1 MCKRGRKPMPDKH
14 LVGVTFDGDT
24 YATLAAVCDVIG
36 TPIATYVRNL
46 VSRALACEDNR
57 PNISIE
63 ASTPRTA
70 MEFVGIKE
78 PTPIFPT
85 TDTRPITEVLLEEK
99 ASAEAAAEETVEETV
114 EDTVEETKED
124 AEPETPT
131 VNDDLD
137 EQLAALFGE

>member
-63 ASTPRTA
+63 PATPRTA

-85 TDTRPITEVLLEEK
+85 SDTRPITEVLLEEK
-99 ASAEAAAEETVEETV
+99 AADPAPVEEK
-114 EDTVEETKED
+114 VEEQKEE
-124 AEPETPT
+124 APT

>member
-1 MCKRGRKPMPDKH
+1 MPDKH

-85 TDTRPITEVLLEEK
+85 SDTRPITEVLLEEK
-99 ASAEAAAEETVEETV
+99 ERDGGVVEEK
-114 EDTVEETKED
+114 VEEQKEEQKEE
-124 AEPETPT
+124 APT

>member
-63 ASTPRTA
+63 SATPRTA

-85 TDTRPITEVLLEEK
+85 SDTRPITEVLLEEK
-99 ASAEAAAEETVEETV
+99 ERDGGVVEEQ
-114 EDTVEETKED
+114 VEETKEEQKEE
-124 AEPETPT
+124 APT

>member
-36 TPIATYVRNL
+36 TPIATHVRNI
-46 VSRALACEDNR
+46 VIRALACEENR

-63 ASTPRTA
+63 SATPRTA

-99 ASAEAAAEETVEETV
+99 AAAEETVEET
-114 EDTVEETKED
+114 KED
-124 AEPETPT
+124 ATPETPT

>member
-1 MCKRGRKPMPDKH
+1 MPDKH

-63 ASTPRTA
+63 AATPRTA
-70 MEFVGIKE
+70 AEFVGIKE

-85 TDTRPITEVLLEEK
+85 TDTRPITEVLLEEQ
-99 ASAEAAAEETVEETV
+99 AAAEEVVEE
-114 EDTVEETKED
+114 KED

>member
-1 MCKRGRKPMPDKH
+1 MPDKH

-36 TPIATYVRNL
+36 TPIATYVRNI
-46 VSRALACEDNR
+46 VSRALACDDNR

-85 TDTRPITEVLLEEK
+85 SDTRPITEVLLEEK
-99 ASAEAAAEETVEETV
+99 AAAEASADETVEEK
-114 EDTVEETKED
+114 VEETKED

>member
-1 MCKRGRKPMPDKH
+1 MPDKH

-63 ASTPRTA
+63 SATPRTA

-85 TDTRPITEVLLEEK
+85 SDTRPITEVLLEEK
-99 ASAEAAAEETVEETV
+99 ERDGGVVEEQ
-114 EDTVEETKED
+114 VEETKE
-124 AEPETPT
+124 ETREEAPT

>member
-36 TPIATYVRNL
+36 TPIATHVRNI
-46 VSRALACEDNR
+46 VIRALACEDNR

-63 ASTPRTA
+63 PATPRTA
-70 MEFVGIKE
+70 LEFVGIKE

-99 ASAEAAAEETVEETV
+99 ERDGGVVEERN
-114 EDTVEETKED
+114 EEQKEERKD
-124 AEPETPT
+124 EAPT

>member
-1 MCKRGRKPMPDKH
+1 MPDKH

-36 TPIATYVRNL
+36 TPIATHVRNI
-46 VSRALACEDNR
+46 VIRALACEENR

-63 ASTPRTA
+63 PATPRTA

-85 TDTRPITEVLLEEK
+85 SDTRPITEVLLEEK
-99 ASAEAAAEETVEETV
+99 ERDGGVVEERN
-114 EDTVEETKED
+114 EEQKEERKD
-124 AEPETPT
+124 EAPT

>member
-36 TPIATYVRNL
+36 TPIATYVRNI

-85 TDTRPITEVLLEEK
+85 SDTRPITEVLLEEK
-99 ASAEAAAEETVEETV
+99 ERDGGVVEEQK
-114 EDTVEETKED
+114 EE
-124 AEPETPT
+124 APT

>member
-36 TPIATYVRNL
+36 TPIATHVRNL
-46 VSRALACEDNR
+46 VTRALACEENR

-63 ASTPRTA
+63 PSVPRTA
-70 MEFVGIKE
+70 AEFIGVRE
-78 PTPIFPT
+78 TRPIYST

-99 ASAEAAAEETVEETV
+99 AAAAEETAEETAPA
-114 EDTVEETKED
+114 EEKD
-124 AEPETPT
+124 EPQTPT
-131 VNDDLD
+131 VSADLD

>member
-1 MCKRGRKPMPDKH
+1 MPDKH

-24 YATLAAVCDVIG
+24 YATLSAVCDVIG
-36 TPIATYVRNL
+36 TPIATHVRNL
-46 VSRALACEDNR
+46 VLRALACEENR

-63 ASTPRTA
+63 PATPRTA
-70 MEFVGIKE
+70 VEFVGIKE

-99 ASAEAAAEETVEETV
+99 AADPTPVEETVEEAKA
-114 EDTVEETKED
+114 DET
-124 AEPETPT
+124 PETPT

>member
-46 VSRALACEDNR
+46 VSRALACEDNK

-85 TDTRPITEVLLEEK
+85 SDTRPITEVLLEEK
-99 ASAEAAAEETVEETV
+99 ERDGGIAEEK
-114 EDTVEETKED
+114 VEETKEETRDD
-124 AEPETPT
+124 APT

>member
-1 MCKRGRKPMPDKH
+1 MPDKH

-46 VSRALACEDNR
+46 VTRALACEDNR

-63 ASTPRTA
+63 SATPRTA

-85 TDTRPITEVLLEEK
+85 SDTRPITEVLLEEK
-99 ASAEAAAEETVEETV
+99 AAAETSAEASADETVEEI
-114 EDTVEETKED
+114 ED

>member
-1 MCKRGRKPMPDKH
+1 MPDKH

-46 VSRALACEDNR
+46 VTRALACEDNR

-63 ASTPRTA
+63 PATPRTA
-70 MEFVGIKE
+70 VEFVGIKE

-99 ASAEAAAEETVEETV
+99 AADPTPVEETVEETV
-114 EDTVEETKED
+114 EEIED

>member
-1 MCKRGRKPMPDKH
+1 MPDKH

-36 TPIATYVRNL
+36 TPIATHVRNI
-46 VSRALACEDNR
+46 VIRALGCEENR

-63 ASTPRTA
+63 PATPRTA
-70 MEFVGIKE
+70 VEFVGIKE

-99 ASAEAAAEETVEETV
+99 AAD
-114 EDTVEETKED
+114 EDTVEETKEE
-124 AEPETPT
+124 ATPETPT

>member
-63 ASTPRTA
+63 SATPRTA

-85 TDTRPITEVLLEEK
+85 SDTRPITEVLLEEK
-99 ASAEAAAEETVEETV
+99 ERDGGV
-114 EDTVEETKED
+114 VEETKEEQKEE
-124 AEPETPT
+124 APT

>member
-57 PNISIE
+57 PNISID
-63 ASTPRTA
+63 AAKPRTA

-85 TDTRPITEVLLEEK
+85 SDTRPITEVLLEEK
-99 ASAEAAAEETVEETV
+99 AAAEASADETVEEK
-114 EDTVEETKED
+114 VEETKED
-124 AEPETPT
+124 AEPDTPT

>member
-63 ASTPRTA
+63 PATPRTA
-70 MEFVGIKE
+70 AEFVGIKE

-85 TDTRPITEVLLEEK
+85 SDTRPITEVLLEEK
-99 ASAEAAAEETVEETV
+99 AAAEETVEETV
-114 EDTVEETKED
+114 E
-124 AEPETPT
+124 EPSEETPT

>member
-14 LVGVTFDGDT
+14 LVGVTFDGET

-36 TPIATYVRNL
+36 TPVATYVRNL

-63 ASTPRTA
+63 PATPRTA
-70 MEFVGIKE
+70 AEFVGIKE

-99 ASAEAAAEETVEETV
+99 AAAEETVEETV
-114 EDTVEETKED
+114 EEPSEEPQEE
-124 AEPETPT
+124 APT

>member
-36 TPIATYVRNL
+36 TPIATHVRNI
-46 VSRALACEDNR
+46 VIRALACEDNR

-63 ASTPRTA
+63 SATPRTA
-70 MEFVGIKE
+70 VEFVGIKE

-99 ASAEAAAEETVEETV
+99 AAAEETVEETV
-114 EDTVEETKED
+114 EEIED

>member
-36 TPIATYVRNL
+36 TPIATYVRNI
-46 VSRALACEDNR
+46 VTRALACEDNR

-63 ASTPRTA
+63 SATPRTA
-70 MEFVGIKE
+70 AEFVGIKE
-78 PTPIFPT
+78 PSPIFPT
-85 TDTRPITEVLLEEK
+85 SDTRPITEVLLEEK
-99 ASAEAAAEETVEETV
+99 AAAAEEPSEETQ
-114 EDTVEETKED
+114 ED

>member
-85 TDTRPITEVLLEEK
+85 SDTRPITEVLLEEK
-99 ASAEAAAEETVEETV
+99 ERDGGVVEEKVEETK
-114 EDTVEETKED
+114 EEQKED

>member
-36 TPIATYVRNL
+36 TPIATYVRNI

-63 ASTPRTA
+63 SATPRTA

-85 TDTRPITEVLLEEK
+85 SDTRPITEVLLEEK
-99 ASAEAAAEETVEETV
+99 ERDGGVVEERVEEQKEETR
-114 EDTVEETKED
+114 ED

>member
-36 TPIATYVRNL
+36 TPVATYVRNL
-46 VSRALACEDNR
+46 VTRALACEDNR

-63 ASTPRTA
+63 PATPRTA
-70 MEFVGIKE
+70 AEFVGIKE

-99 ASAEAAAEETVEETV
+99 AAADETVEETV
-114 EDTVEETKED
+114 EEIED

>member
-1 MCKRGRKPMPDKH
+1 MPDKH

-36 TPIATYVRNL
+36 TPIATYVRNI

-85 TDTRPITEVLLEEK
+85 SDTRPITEVLLEEK
-99 ASAEAAAEETVEETV
+99 AAASPDEEK
-114 EDTVEETKED
+114 VEETKED

>member
-36 TPIATYVRNL
+36 TPIATYVRNI

-99 ASAEAAAEETVEETV
+99 AAAEASADETVEETV
-114 EDTVEETKED
+114 EETQED

>member
-1 MCKRGRKPMPDKH
+1 MPDKH

-36 TPIATYVRNL
+36 TPIATHVRNI
-46 VSRALACEDNR
+46 VIRALACEDNK

-63 ASTPRTA
+63 PATPRTA
-70 MEFVGIKE
+70 LEFVGIKE

-99 ASAEAAAEETVEETV
+99 AAAEDRDGGV
-114 EDTVEETKED
+114 VEETKED

>member
-1 MCKRGRKPMPDKH
+1 MPDKH

-85 TDTRPITEVLLEEK
+85 SDTRPITEVLLEEK
-99 ASAEAAAEETVEETV
+99 AAAEASAEEKVEEK
-114 EDTVEETKED
+114 VEETKEEQKEE
-124 AEPETPT
+124 APT

>member
-1 MCKRGRKPMPDKH
+1 MPDKH

-63 ASTPRTA
+63 PATPRTA

-85 TDTRPITEVLLEEK
+85 SDTRPITEVLLEEK
-99 ASAEAAAEETVEETV
+99 AADPSPVEEK
-114 EDTVEETKED
+114 VEEKVEEQKEE
-124 AEPETPT
+124 APT

>member
-1 MCKRGRKPMPDKH
+1 MPDKH

-85 TDTRPITEVLLEEK
+85 SDTRPITEVLLEEK
-99 ASAEAAAEETVEETV
+99 AAAEETVEETQ
-114 EDTVEETKED
+114 EETQEERKD
-124 AEPETPT
+124 ETPT

>member
-46 VSRALACEDNR
+46 VTRALACEDNR

-63 ASTPRTA
+63 SATPRTA

-99 ASAEAAAEETVEETV
+99 AAAEASADETVEEI
-114 EDTVEETKED
+114 ED
-124 AEPETPT
+124 AEPDTPT

>member
-1 MCKRGRKPMPDKH
+1 MPDKH

-46 VSRALACEDNR
+46 VSRALACEDNK
-57 PNISIE
+57 PNISID
-63 ASTPRTA
+63 AAKPRTA

-85 TDTRPITEVLLEEK
+85 SDTRPITEVLLEEK
-99 ASAEAAAEETVEETV
+99 ERDGGVVEEK
-114 EDTVEETKED
+114 VEETKE
-124 AEPETPT
+124 ETREEAPT

>member
-1 MCKRGRKPMPDKH
+1 MCKRGRKPLPDKH

-36 TPIATYVRNL
+36 TPVATYVRNL
-46 VSRALACEDNR
+46 VTRALACEENR

-63 ASTPRTA
+63 PATPRTA
-70 MEFVGIKE
+70 VEFVGIKE

-99 ASAEAAAEETVEETV
+99 AAAEEKEPVAEEIVEEPQ
-114 EDTVEETKED
+114 EEPRE
-124 AEPETPT
+124 ETPT

>member
-1 MCKRGRKPMPDKH
+1 MPDKH

-36 TPIATYVRNL
+36 TPIATYVRNI

-63 ASTPRTA
+63 SATPRTSA
-70 MEFVGIKE
+70 DFVGIKE

-99 ASAEAAAEETVEETV
+99 AAAEASADE
-114 EDTVEETKED
+114 TVEETKED

>member
-1 MCKRGRKPMPDKH
+1 MPDKH

-63 ASTPRTA
+63 SATPRTA

-85 TDTRPITEVLLEEK
+85 SDTRPITEVLLEEK
-99 ASAEAAAEETVEETV
+99 ERDGGIVEEQ
-114 EDTVEETKED
+114 VEETKEETRED

>member
-1 MCKRGRKPMPDKH
+1 MPDKH

-36 TPIATYVRNL
+36 TPIATYVRNI

-63 ASTPRTA
+63 SATPRTA
-70 MEFVGIKE
+70 AEFVGIKE

-85 TDTRPITEVLLEEK
+85 TDTRPITDVLLEEK
-99 ASAEAAAEETVEETV
+99 AAAA
-114 EDTVEETKED
+114 EDTVEEPQEE
-124 AEPETPT
+124 APT

>member
-46 VSRALACEDNR
+46 VSRALACEDNK

-63 ASTPRTA
+63 PATPRTA

-85 TDTRPITEVLLEEK
+85 SDTRPITEVLLEEK
-99 ASAEAAAEETVEETV
+99 AAVEETVEEPQ
-114 EDTVEETKED
+114 EE
-124 AEPETPT
+124 APT

>member
-36 TPIATYVRNL
+36 TPIATHVRNI
-46 VSRALACEDNR
+46 VIRALACEENR

-63 ASTPRTA
+63 PATPRTA
-70 MEFVGIKE
+70 VEFVGIKE

-99 ASAEAAAEETVEETV
+99 AAAEEKVEETQ
-114 EDTVEETKED
+114 ED

>member
-1 MCKRGRKPMPDKH
+1 M
-14 LVGVTFDGDT
+14 
-24 YATLAAVCDVIG
+24 CDVIG

-63 ASTPRTA
+63 SATPRTA
-70 MEFVGIKE
+70 AEFVGIKE

-99 ASAEAAAEETVEETV
+99 AAAEETVEE
-114 EDTVEETKED
+114 TVEETKED